1 MNREKLTKRLEH
13 IEKLIMQKDF
23 AEAEKNI
30 DILQAEKVSDLSLAQ
45 QGELH
50 YLTALLYGRLIRYED
65 GLNQARVAFELL
77 KDTSENERIAKVHL
91 LAGELYS
98 DMGDLK
104 NAEFEL
110 RDALAA
116 YRRIGDQ
123 ENRIEVYNQL
133 ARTCFIRAE
142 YNRAIGYLNEAMEI
156 SLPLNKPI
164 LVAKLFANLGRIY
177 LRLGEFREA
186 KEKLLSSLDI
196 YEELNDNNNSARVYL
211 SVGYLYFSQR
221 KFEQAE
227 EFYAKAKDIID
238 KNKLARES
246 AIFHE
251 YYAEYYLE
259 IGEYLQA
266 QKHIQEAINIGKE
279 IAPKSSI
286 IAQSYR
292 ILAQIQFSQKKYEDA
307 IETCDQFFKL
317 PLEEK
322 LEQGIVYRVLGQIYK
337 IQKKEELSKE
347 NFLNSITIL
356 EEIKA
361 KFELAKTYLEAGKM
375 GIFQY
380 AQNLDYIQKSMLI
393 FKQMDAQ
400 YHLASADMGLAQL
413 QFESENYDEAI
424 TSLNAAVSLLENMKE
439 EKLLLCVEKMRN
451 QIENTIGQESLSIKN
466 EYRIFRKYLSDTEYK
481 GIEDGKIDSALEVL
495 VKRTRADRGFVTLI
509 GSDQEASIA
518 STFNLDSGSA
528 TKILSGLKNLN
539 SGYQYLGTP
548 AIYSKADSN
557 PKLSTLFAEHENKIG
572 TLISIPL
579 KVNGEVSGFLYL
591 DRKANGVTIAFSS
604 QEFNFAVAFSDLLA
618 VKLTHLQKKKLEQDN
633 LRLRKQLEE
642 RCCFSNV
649 ITQNQEMLN
658 ALRKVEQAKDST
670 LPIII
675 QGETGTGKDLLAKAI
690 HYNSNRKDKKFV
702 AINCAAFPDTLL
714 ESELFGHKKGAYTG
728 AVDDKKGLIEEADGG
743 TLYIDEVADM
753 PLATQVKLLRA
764 LEEKEITRLGETLP
778 RKVDIRVISATNKKI
793 EQEMEAGR
801 FRKDLYFRLNA
812 INVKLVALRNRKED
826 IPLLVEHFVKL
837 YGKDDSQKELSQITP
852 AMIELFMG
860 HDWPG
865 NVRELENEVRKLLA
879 LRDKNGDISS
889 DILSDKFSIPE
900 NVNLRELSLYQR
912 VEIWEKQNILKAL
925 IDNNWVKKTT
935 ASALSIPESS
945 LRFKMK
951 QYGLAKSK

>member
-1 MNREKLTKRLEH
+1 MKREKLTKRLKY
-13 IEKLIMQKDF
+13 IEKLILQGDS

-30 DILQAEKVSDLSLAQ
+30 DILQAEKISGLTLAQ

-50 YLTALLYGRLIRYED
+50 YLTALLYCKLARYED
-65 GLNQARVAFELL
+65 GLKQTQIAFELL
-77 KDTSENERIAKVHL
+77 KDTSENEIIAKVHL
-91 LAGELYS
+91 VAGQLHS
-98 DMGDLK
+98 DLGDLK

-110 RDALAA
+110 RDALSA

-123 ENRIEVYNQL
+123 KSRVYVHNRL

-142 YNRAIGYLNEAMEI
+142 YNRAIGYLNEALEI
-156 SLPLNKPI
+156 SLSLNEPK
-164 LVAKLFANLGRIY
+164 LVAMLFSNLGRIY
-177 LRLGEFREA
+177 LRLGEFEEA
-186 KEKLLSSLDI
+186 KDKLLSSLDI
-196 YEELNDNNNSARVYL
+196 YEELDDKDNIARGYL
-211 SVGYLYFSQR
+211 SLGYLYSSQR
-221 KFEQAE
+221 KFEQADG
-227 EFYAKAKDIID
+227 FYAKAKDIID
-238 KNKLARES
+238 KTKLVYES

-259 IGEYLQA
+259 TGEYLQA
-266 QKHIQEAINIGKE
+266 QQHIQEAINIGKE
-279 IAPKSSI
+279 IAPQSSI
-286 IAQSYR
+286 MTQSYR

-307 IETCDQFFKL
+307 IESCEQFFKL

-322 LEQGIVYRVLGQIYK
+322 LEQGIVHRVLGQIYK
-337 IQKKEELSKE
+337 VQKKEEASKE
-347 NFLNSITIL
+347 HFLNSITIL
-356 EEIKA
+356 EEVKA

-393 FKQMDAQ
+393 FKHMDAQ
-400 YHLASADMGLAQL
+400 YHLALANMGLSQL

-424 TSLNAAVSLLENMKE
+424 TSLNTAAALLENMQEK
-439 EKLLLCVEKMRN
+439 KLLLYVEKMRN

-495 VKRTRADRGFVTLI
+495 AKRTRADRGFVTLI

-518 STFNLDSGSA
+518 STFNLDPTAA

-557 PKLSTLFAEHENKIG
+557 PKLSALFAEHEDKIG

-591 DRKANGVTIAFSS
+591 DRKANGVTVAFSS

-618 VKLTHLQKKKLEQDN
+618 IKLTHLQKKKLEQDN

-642 RCCFSNV
+642 RCCFSNI

-714 ESELFGHKKGAYTG
+714 ESELFGHKKGSYTG
-728 AVDDKKGLIEEADGG
+728 AVEDKKGLVEEADGG

-812 INVKLVALRNRKED
+812 ISVKLIPLRDRKED

-837 YGKDDSQKELSQITP
+837 YAKDDSQKELSQVTP

-879 LRDKNGDISS
+879 LRDKNGNISS
-889 DILSDKFSIPE
+889 DILSDKFCLPD
-900 NVNLRELSLYQR
+900 NVNLKQLSLYQR
-912 VEIWEKQNILKAL
+912 VDLWEKQNILKAL

-951 QYGLAKSK
+951 QYGIAKSK